1 MSDVTFSLISG
12 SNIQIRSNEKINK
25 LAHLIN
31 STFYSDDIQL
41 FYIEYPVLL
50 DQKENLFSYL
60 EFYKIDYEIDARL
73 SKLLSNMP
81 MFYTEVAKED
91 VEKDEII
98 QKLENGGFTRKL
110 TDNQINNLSKI
121 CKLSCSADFSVPG
134 AGKTT
139 EALAYYFFHRT
150 NPSDKLFV
158 VSPINAFLS
167 WDKEI
172 KKCIDS
178 SAEITKLRGSINS
191 IKDKVSDS
199 TKQFFITN
207 YESLRNPEK
216 YKHFE
221 KFLLDNPNTT
231 VVIDE
236 SHRMKGAVVSQSLKR
251 MSSLVTKK
259 LLLTGTPMPQG
270 IEDLKP
276 QFDFLYPAEKL
287 KFGDDYLDKFQS
299 IYVRTTKSDL
309 GLYPINYPPP
319 IMVKPYPAFD
329 DFYQNYIR
337 KPFNQ
342 GASLEEILQ
351 VSSFKLAVLKLLKVM
366 SNPSS
371 YLDVFASIDPKLY
384 EGIKQEGNGAKFD
397 ILMHRIKELIKGSQ
411 KVLVWSY
418 FTHSVDSIANELNDF
433 NIKNVVLKGGLPSEN
448 EGASLVLEEESIDE
462 IKTRE
467 RRILEFQEDPECKV
481 MVANPASAAESMSLH
496 EVCDHAI
503 YLDRTFNAGQ
513 YLQSQD
519 RIHRLIEKDKERKK
533 TIEIIQL
540 DTPGSLDFRVNERL
554 YEKINYMGKFLEDDS
569 LINLSEFKNPDED
582 DDYKELNNTGLFK

>member
-31 STFYSDDIQL
+31 STFDPDDIQL
-41 FYIEYPVLL
+41 FNIEYPVFL

-98 QKLENGGFTRKL
+98 QKLEDGGFTRKL

-216 YKHFE
+216 YQHFE
-221 KFLLDNPNTT
+221 KFLLDNKCSMFFFEP
-231 VVIDE
+231 
-236 SHRMKGAVVSQSLKR
+236 
-251 MSSLVTKK
+251 
-259 LLLTGTPMPQG
+259 
-270 IEDLKP
+270 
-276 QFDFLYPAEKL
+276 
-287 KFGDDYLDKFQS
+287 
-299 IYVRTTKSDL
+299 
-309 GLYPINYPPP
+309 
-319 IMVKPYPAFD
+319 
-329 DFYQNYIR
+329 
-337 KPFNQ
+337 
-342 GASLEEILQ
+342 
-351 VSSFKLAVLKLLKVM
+351 LKLL
-366 SNPSS
+366 S
-371 YLDVFASIDPKLY
+371 
-384 EGIKQEGNGAKFD
+384 KQ
-397 ILMHRIKELIKGSQ
+397 I
-411 KVLVWSY
+411 
-418 FTHSVDSIANELNDF
+418 T
-433 NIKNVVLKGGLPSEN
+433 
-448 EGASLVLEEESIDE
+448 
-462 IKTRE
+462 
-467 RRILEFQEDPECKV
+467 
-481 MVANPASAAESMSLH
+481 
-496 EVCDHAI
+496 
-503 YLDRTFNAGQ
+503 
-513 YLQSQD
+513 
-519 RIHRLIEKDKERKK
+519 
-533 TIEIIQL
+533 
-540 DTPGSLDFRVNERL
+540 
-554 YEKINYMGKFLEDDS
+554 
-569 LINLSEFKNPDED
+569 
-582 DDYKELNNTGLFK
+582 